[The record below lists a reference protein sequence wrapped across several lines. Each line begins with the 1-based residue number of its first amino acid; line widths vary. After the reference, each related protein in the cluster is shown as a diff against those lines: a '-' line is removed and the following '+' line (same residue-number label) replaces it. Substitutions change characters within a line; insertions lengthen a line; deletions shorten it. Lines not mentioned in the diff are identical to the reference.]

1 MKVRTTISM
10 ITCAAVLL
18 SGCASMSKTSKGA
31 LIGAGA
37 GAAVGAG
44 VGALVGKDGKSAA
57 IGAAIGGSVGAGAG
71 ALIGRKMDKKAK
83 ELAALENAAVETITD
98 NNGLAAIK
106 VTFDSGILFAK
117 NSSDLSAASKTEL
130 KKFATAMKDMTDT
143 DITIYGHT
151 DNTGTAAVNEKV
163 SAQRASAVADY
174 LKSCGIAKDRM
185 KTEGMSFNMPVA
197 DNSTEKGRAANRRVE
212 IYISADE
219 NMIKAAENGTL

>member
-1 MKVRTTISM
+1 MKVKTTISI

-18 SGCASMSKTSKGA
+18 SGCASMSKTGKGA

-57 IGAAIGGSVGAGAG
+57 IGAAIGGTVGAGAG

-83 ELAALENAAVETITD
+83 ELAALENAAVETVTD
-98 NNGLAAIK
+98 GNGLAAIK
-106 VTFDSGILFAK
+106 VTFASGILFPK
-117 NSSDLSAASKTEL
+117 NSSDLSADSKSEL

-143 DITIYGHT
+143 DLTIYGHT
-151 DNTGTAAVNEKV
+151 DNTGTAQVNEKV
-163 SAQRASAVADY
+163 SAQRAAAVAEY